1 MATAITYFYGE
12 RMKLCRYGNPGEE
25 KPGLVDERG
34 QIRDLSG
41 HLDDIGP
48 ANLSRQALQLL
59 RDIRLDEL
67 PIVSGTPR
75 LGTPLKGTSKFLAIG
90 LNYVDHAEEA
100 NLPIPDEPV
109 MFMKAI
115 SCITGPS
122 DDIIR
127 PRGATK
133 LDWEV
138 ELGVVIGEKA
148 QYVDEA
154 DAPEYVAGYC
164 VVNDVSERDYQLQS
178 SQWAKGKGCD
188 TFGPIGPWL
197 VTRDEVPDPQNLGL
211 WLEVNGKRMQHSNT
225 SGMIFPV
232 AKLVA
237 YLSRYMTL
245 YPGDVI
251 ATGTPAGVGL
261 WASPPVFLQPGDT
274 MRVGIDGL
282 GVQTQTVKSSD

>member
-1 MATAITYFYGE
+1 
-12 RMKLCRYGNPGEE
+12 MKLCRYGNPGEE

-154 DAPEYVAGYC
+154 DALEYVAGYC

-261 WASPPVFLQPGDT
+261 WAIPPVFLQPGDT